1 MSNLSDINK
10 KDNLST
16 LEDDDYFSRTEY
28 GSLMSKC
35 SSMNDFRSIVNDLD
49 MLKNLSP
56 NNNHDLNYLSSDS
69 FRDSFMD
76 NDDLF
81 KTINF
86 ENEDCFS
93 INSSIEKLGIEG
105 GVGDIFSIDLDKL
118 KINVPEHE
126 KVNLKDF
133 TRSKVNP
140 DFRKCINVILG

>member
-1 MSNLSDINK
+1 
-10 KDNLST
+10 
-16 LEDDDYFSRTEY
+16 
-28 GSLMSKC
+28 MSKC

-56 NNNHDLNYLSSDS
+56 NNNNDLNYLSSNS

-76 NDDLF
+76 SEDLF

-93 INSSIEKLGIEG
+93 INSSIEKLGKEG